1 MKRTETKITT
11 IIGNGCVLNGDF
23 TAAGSVRLDGCVE
36 GNVTVSGQLVLGAT
50 GKIHGNVEASSAV
63 LGGEVIGSVKAP
75 EKAELTSTARVI
87 GDIGTNLIVVDAKAI
102 FQGKC
107 DMNQEEAKPAKKR
120 PVRENRAGRKS
131 AKDALKEALREV
143 EEENLAQEKSSA
155 AATAQENSAA
165 KAAVQ
170 ESSVGVKPLQ
180 ESKAAAAAA
189 GDTKEEA

>member
-1 MKRTETKITT
+1 MKKTETKITT

-50 GKIHGNVEASSAV
+50 GKIHGNVEVSSTV
-63 LGGEVIGSVKAP
+63 LGGEVIGNVKAP
-75 EKAELTSTARVI
+75 ERAELTSTARVI

-143 EEENLAQEKSSA
+143 EEENLAQEKSS
-155 AATAQENSAA
+155 TAVSA
-165 KAAVQ
+165 Q